1 MGKESWAC
9 EGGGK
14 INLIRPIKIIVE
26 IQEMFKN
33 LLLVTLIVTN
43 LWFYH
48 KYKTAVKGL
57 MDKY

>member
-1 MGKESWAC
+1 MGQESWGC

-14 INLIRPIKIIVE
+14 INLIRPKKIIIE

-33 LLLVTLIVTN
+33 ISPVTLIVTN
-43 LWFYH
+43 LWSYH

-57 MDKY
+57 MDEY